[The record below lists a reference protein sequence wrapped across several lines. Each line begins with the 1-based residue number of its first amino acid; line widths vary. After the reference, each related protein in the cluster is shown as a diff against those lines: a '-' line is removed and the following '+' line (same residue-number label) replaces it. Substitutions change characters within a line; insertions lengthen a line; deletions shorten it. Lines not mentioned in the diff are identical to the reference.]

1 MSLLNSE
8 NNNFAGIAVLRI
20 RNSFTS
26 QNAKV
31 FKKEAKTFYKRNN
44 PVLSDIILRKVL
56 ILC

>member
-8 NNNFAGIAVLRI
+8 NNNCAGIAALRI

-26 QNAKV
+26 QNSKV

-44 PVLSDIILRKVL
+44 PVLSVIILRKVL
-56 ILC
+56 ILY